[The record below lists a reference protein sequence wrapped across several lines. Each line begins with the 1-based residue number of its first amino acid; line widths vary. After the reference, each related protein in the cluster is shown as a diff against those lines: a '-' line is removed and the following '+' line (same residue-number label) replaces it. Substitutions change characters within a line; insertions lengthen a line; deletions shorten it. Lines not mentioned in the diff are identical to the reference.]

1 MASNAAQHNQLLALF
16 AVYAKKLDKLY
27 DDFIT
32 RLISSLPYSEKEIWE
47 KLAQDPL
54 FRFDELPYMSARLQ
68 HIFNDFVNNQVLC
81 YKVRNKGKSLAGCI
95 ADLLKEGFSNQWT
108 VPKEILSEAKVSE

>member
-1 MASNAAQHNQLLALF
+1 MASNLSQHNQLLALF

-27 DDFIT
+27 DDFIA

-68 HIFNDFVNNQVLC
+68 HIFNDFVNNQILC
-81 YKVRNKGKSLAGCI
+81 YKAGITDGVALA
-95 ADLLKEGFSNQWT
+95 
-108 VPKEILSEAKVSE
+108 